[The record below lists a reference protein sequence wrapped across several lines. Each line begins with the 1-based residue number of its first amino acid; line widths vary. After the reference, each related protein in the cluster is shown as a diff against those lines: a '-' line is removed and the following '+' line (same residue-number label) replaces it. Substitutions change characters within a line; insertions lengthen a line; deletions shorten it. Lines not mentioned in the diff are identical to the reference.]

1 MKLNLRQKERFYHQ
15 LGKLLRA
22 GVAFPSA
29 LVTLSSETRG
39 GLRRLIEHLRRA
51 TGRGESIGDAFASAQ
66 PAVSGLEA
74 GIFLA
79 CERSGRLDEACRYL
93 SEYFATLER
102 ARAAI
107 VKKSAYPVF
116 TLHFGVFVLALPSLF
131 LGGTGAGYFKQTL
144 SFLFAIYFVLGV
156 VVFAVKGIVKLAESS
171 AAVDRLLRLVPA
183 VGKLR
188 RSFTLSRF
196 CATYEMQLQS
206 GVNVIDGLLSAAH
219 ASRSALVTDAVERAL
234 PAIRSGAQVGPELSR
249 SSAFTRDMMRAFRVG
264 EDTGDLDEE
273 LKRLATE
280 FHEEA
285 LSRIETVSE
294 WLPRIVYVTIAVY
307 LAFQIV
313 ATYQKV
319 LGAYSK
325 ALDF

>member
-1 MKLNLRQKERFYHQ
+1 MKLNLRQKERFYQQ

-22 GVAFPSA
+22 GVPFPSA
-29 LVTLSSETRG
+29 LATLAGETRG
-39 GLRRLIEHLRRA
+39 SLRRLIEHLRRA
-51 TGRGESIGDAFASAQ
+51 TGRGDSIADAFASAQ
-66 PAVSGLEA
+66 AAVSGLEA

-102 ARAAI
+102 ARAEI
-107 VKKSAYPVF
+107 FKKSAYPIF

-131 LGGTGAGYFKQTL
+131 LGGTAAGYFKQTL
-144 SFLFAIYFVLGV
+144 SFLFAIYLVLGAAVFV
-156 VVFAVKGIVKLAESS
+156 VKAVIKLAESS
-171 AAVDRLLRLVPA
+171 AAIDRLLRLLPA

-219 ASRSALVTDAVERAL
+219 ASRSALVNDAVHRAV
-234 PAIRSGAQVGPELSR
+234 PAIRGGAQVGPELSR
-249 SSAFTRDMMRAFRVG
+249 SSAFPREMMRAFRVG

-273 LKRLATE
+273 LKRMATE
-280 FHEEA
+280 FHEQA

-294 WLPRIVYVTIAVY
+294 WLPRLVYLTIAIY
-307 LAFQIV
+307 LAFQMV
-313 ATYQKV
+313 GTYQKV
-319 LGAYSK
+319 LGVYSK
-325 ALDF
+325 ALE